1 MCKTCVRHD
10 PAVAEANFRA
20 KVAAQGGTVIGEY
33 LNGQTKVHVRCSA
46 GHDCYPRPANVGQA
60 HGICKPCG
68 YAGRVNPLVGPAEA
82 AFKAKLA
89 ELGATLLEP
98 SWLGALTPHHVRCA
112 AGHDCYPRPA
122 TVQQGQGICKPCGYA
137 ARVDPRPATAE
148 AAFRATLAELNAT
161 LLETDW
167 LGSIEPHRVRC
178 AAGHECSPRPANVGQ
193 GQGICRAC
201 AGLDPATAEAEFRA
215 RIKELGA
222 TLLDTTWKG
231 NKARYHVR
239 CAEGHDCYPLPNSL
253 QQRGSLCNT
262 CAGKD
267 PAVIFRTFKL
277 AVLAQGGAV
286 LEPEYLGSHN
296 PHHLRCVKGH
306 DCFPTPHSIQ
316 YGNGICRIC
325 AGVDPATSEAEFRR
339 RVEDLGGEVLGV
351 YTNSNTPC
359 HVRCAQGHECFA
371 RPGGV
376 GQGQGICAAC
386 AGKIWDAFYVVTG
399 QCSLKFGITSGDARP
414 RLRSHRRD
422 GYVTVERLFTELP
435 DGVARTLETTLIKDL
450 AANGYTPVLRRE
462 YFPVEALDL
471 VLSIVD
477 EALGDWAG
485 AQTVSIA

>member
-122 TVQQGQGICKPCGYA
+122 NVQKGHGICKPCGYA
-137 ARVDPRPATAE
+137 ARVDPRPASAE

-167 LGSIEPHRVRC
+167 LGSMEPHRVRC
-178 AAGHECSPRPANVGQ
+178 AAGHECSPCPANVGQ

-201 AGLDPATAEAEFRA
+201 VGLDPATAEAEFRA

-231 NKARYHVR
+231 NKARYRVR

-267 PAVIFRTFKL
+267 RAVIFRTFKL
-277 AVLAQGGAV
+277 AVQAQGGAV

-316 YGNGICRIC
+316 AGNGICRIC

-339 RVEDLGGEVLGV
+339 RVEDLVRQPHFVL
-351 YTNSNTPC
+351 
-359 HVRCAQGHECFA
+359 
-371 RPGGV
+371 
-376 GQGQGICAAC
+376 
-386 AGKIWDAFYVVTG
+386 
-399 QCSLKFGITSGDARP
+399 
-414 RLRSHRRD
+414 
-422 GYVTVERLFTELP
+422 
-435 DGVARTLETTLIKDL
+435 
-450 AANGYTPVLRRE
+450 
-462 YFPVEALDL
+462 
-471 VLSIVD
+471 
-477 EALGDWAG
+477 
-485 AQTVSIA
+485 